1 MFECKVLANSL
12 TARSLKT
19 DTVLMWKVRQVHGMS
34 DRYNGMSDRH
44 TTFSCGMSD
53 MCKYS
58 HVECLT
64 GTVECQT
71 RATLSHVKCQTC
83 VKL

>member
-19 DTVLMWKVRQVHGMS
+19 ETVLMWKVRQVHGMS
-34 DRYNGMSDRH
+34 DRYNGMSDKYNGMSDRH

-53 MCKYS
+53 MCKYFLMLNVRQVQWNVR
-58 HVECLT
+58 HVQHFLM
-64 GTVECQT
+64 
-71 RATLSHVKCQTC
+71 
-83 VKL
+83 